1 MRPSDARTIRPSITG
16 RRESRVPVAPAASR
30 AKLSEAH
37 ERESP
42 LGSPGSPGLPC
53 AMVLTAYFVLSPA
66 IGLVCHRH
74 LADTSAKL
82 DAGVEASGP
91 HDFAVRVRAIRQRR
105 HLRPPHPIPTFV
117 TMANAPPR
125 DRTAGV
131 LEMICPTAKAK
142 YFCKGDWT
150 AIIRLIPFNKLG
162 WSRKNGLTN

>member
-1 MRPSDARTIRPSITG
+1 LTRPSLRNG
-16 RRESRVPVAPAASR
+16 FN
-30 AKLSEAH
+30 
-37 ERESP
+37 
-42 LGSPGSPGLPC
+42 G
-53 AMVLTAYFVLSPA
+53 YFVLSPA

-91 HDFAVRVRAIRQRR
+91 HDFAVRVSAARLQR
-105 HLRPPHPIPTFV
+105 HQRPPHPIPTFV

-131 LEMICPTAKAK
+131 LEMICPTAKAN

-150 AIIRLIPFNKLG
+150 ASIRLIPFNKLG
-162 WSRKNGLTN
+162 WARKNGVTN